1 MPVMVPL
8 VVENQLSPAEKAI
21 SSSFALIVSVGGK
34 PDGGLAKRTGLSL
47 VNVAG
52 ARKKLVGSGVV
63 QIVKTAHADIGKRK
77 RVFRFSQA
85 EEMGEDKAQP
95 EAANSPDRIEA
106 IDRTCQLHLTKP
118 VNSKSARKAR
128 KA

>member
-1 MPVMVPL
+1 M
-8 VVENQLSPAEKAI
+8 
-21 SSSFALIVSVGGK
+21 
-34 PDGGLAKRTGLSL
+34 
-47 VNVAG
+47 
-52 ARKKLVGSGVV
+52 VGSSVV
-63 QIVKTAHADIGKRK
+63 QVVKTAHADTGKRK

>member
-1 MPVMVPL
+1 M
-8 VVENQLSPAEKAI
+8 
-21 SSSFALIVSVGGK
+21 
-34 PDGGLAKRTGLSL
+34 
-47 VNVAG
+47 
-52 ARKKLVGSGVV
+52 GSGVV
-63 QIVKTAHADIGKRK
+63 QIVKTAHADTGQRK
-77 RVFRFSQA
+77 RVFHFSQA

-106 IDRTCQLHLTKP
+106 IDRTCQLYLTKP

>member
-1 MPVMVPL
+1 MPVIVPL

-21 SSSFALIVSVGGK
+21 SSSFALFVSVGGK

-47 VNVAG
+47 VNVAR
-52 ARKKLVGSGVV
+52 ARKKLVGSSVV
-63 QIVKTAHADIGKRK
+63 QVVKTAHADTGQRK

-106 IDRTCQLHLTKP
+106 IDRTCQFEI
-118 VNSKSARKAR
+118 SKKGA
-128 KA
+128 